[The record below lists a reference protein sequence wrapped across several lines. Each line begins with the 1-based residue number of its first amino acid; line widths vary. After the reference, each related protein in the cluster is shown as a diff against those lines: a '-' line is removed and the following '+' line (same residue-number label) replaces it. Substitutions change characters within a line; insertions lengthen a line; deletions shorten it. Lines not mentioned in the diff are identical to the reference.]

1 MTMLVKLEL
10 QPALRDEEGEFQLLS
25 WRYQKGFLFFL
36 HKLIGQNHNIIFHQK
51 MILLNRPQQNTF
63 SLSQNKPSILEGSQ
77 K

>member
-25 WRYQKGFLFFL
+25 RRYQKSFLFLL
-36 HKLIGQNHNIIFHQK
+36 HKLIGQNYNIIFHQK
-51 MILLNRPQQNTF
+51 MILLNRPQQNIF
-63 SLSQNKPSILEGSQ
+63 GLSQNKPSNLEGSQ